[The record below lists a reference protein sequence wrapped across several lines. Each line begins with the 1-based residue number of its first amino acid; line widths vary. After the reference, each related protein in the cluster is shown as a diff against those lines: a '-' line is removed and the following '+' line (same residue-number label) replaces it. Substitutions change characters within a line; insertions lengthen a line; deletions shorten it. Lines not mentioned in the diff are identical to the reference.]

1 MMVSTTTKLA
11 PQLKLCIVVLI
22 ITIALV
28 TISFAIRINDIADE
42 QEAVRNLNVEVESYD
57 IRFSDVDVNYLFSNV
72 TTPISGHI
80 EAKAYKL
87 TIENRTVVNQTV
99 NAVDIV
105 DIIVDKGQTSIVVE
119 YEDIIPTDDHYI
131 IEAELVTR
139 TMVRRLPEVY
149 IFEKED
155 NT

>member
-80 EAKAYKL
+80 EAQAYKL

-149 IFEKED
+149 IFEKEEI
-155 NT
+155 